1 MYGFGYR
8 YSPKGIYVP
17 SGGGGALDPDADAFI
32 TAATITDPTEI
43 SAVNQLV
50 IDMKDAGI
58 WTKMKAV
65 YPFVGG
71 TATTH
76 KWNLID
82 PQDTNAAFRL
92 TFSGGWTHS
101 STGAL
106 PNGTNGYAD
115 THLNALNDLSSSSF
129 SMGVYLNSVI
139 ISNRYH
145 LGLNN
150 GTTSGYISIRN
161 SNTTTKQ
168 AYIQSAILS
177 LTKSGLTSTTNQG
190 LWALSKRSNSDRVL
204 FCSDG
209 SFVSNTSTAAITNP
223 SLNVYLGAQNANGT
237 AANFDTMSHAFD
249 FISDGLNDTELTD
262 LRSAVINFQTT
273 LGRAV

>member
-17 SGGGGALDPDADAFI
+17 SGGGGALDPDAEAFL

-71 TATTH
+71 TSTTQ
-76 KWNLID
+76 KWNLVSPFD
-82 PQDTNAAFRL
+82 SDAAFRL
-92 TFSGGWTHS
+92 TFFGGWTHS

-106 PNGTNGYAD
+106 PNGTNSYAD
-115 THLNALNDLSSSSF
+115 TYLNALNDLSSTSF
-129 SMGVYLNSVI
+129 AMGVYLNSVLTA
-139 ISNRYH
+139 NRYH

-150 GTTSGYISIRN
+150 GISNGYISIRN

-168 AYIQSAILS
+168 AYVQFSVLPLS
-177 LTKSGLTSTTNQG
+177 KSGLTSTTNQG

-209 SFVSNTSTAAITNP
+209 SFVSNTSTNAATNP

-237 AANFDTMSHAFD
+237 AANIDTMSHAFD

-262 LRSAVINFQTT
+262 LRTAVINFQTT